1 MRDKEIQW
9 RNVCGAML
17 NSEATRTVIDISE
30 FVRDKL
36 WPELDEN
43 VGSVVAY
50 TSKLEENPQEI
61 ASKLTP

>member
-1 MRDKEIQW
+1 
-9 RNVCGAML
+9 ML
-17 NSEATRTVIDISE
+17 NSEASRSVIDVSE
-30 FVRDKL
+30 FVCDKL

-61 ASKLTP
+61 ASKLTS